1 MPQDLLASLRRLS
14 DADLEQRVRELAAR
28 ERGATTLLVAH
39 LAELDTREVHFRVGH
54 GSLFAYCREALG
66 LAEQEAYNRIAVARA
81 ARRFPRI
88 LELLES
94 GAVSL
99 TTVRLLAPHLTLAN
113 HASVLERARGKSKL
127 QVEELAAELW
137 PRGDAPTLV
146 RKLPAP
152 TSRGLADPPHRWGV
166 APRPDLP
173 ATGSSGALTT
183 SSPGAMPDGS
193 SGTQPPIVGGPID
206 APPRPAGVHIPSG
219 SPVSAASHGAEG
231 TSVRRSAEVTPLSPD
246 RYRVQV
252 TIGTGTLEKLRLAKD
267 LLRHSVPSGDEAVI
281 LDRALT
287 ALLDDIARQRCGAT
301 ASPRASAGVSP
312 GSRHVPAEV
321 RRRVWLR
328 DGARCAFVGT
338 SGRRCSERSFL
349 EFHHVKPFALGGEA
363 TVENV
368 QLRCRSHN
376 AYEARLYFAPADGND
391 GADLARET
399 TPAGAPPGEA
409 VAAAGRS
416 PVAVTGASH
425 AARQSGAAAGSA
437 VASTRSRTSW
447 PPPSSATGGNET
459 VARRDEPRE
468 RAP

>member
-1 MPQDLLASLRRLS
+1 VRQDLLASLRRLT

-28 ERGATTLLVAH
+28 EHGATTLLVAH
-39 LAELDTREVHFRVGH
+39 LAELDTREVHFRAGH

-81 ARRFPRI
+81 ARRFPLI

-99 TTVRLLAPHLTLAN
+99 PTVRMLSPHLTPAN
-113 HASVLERARGKSKL
+113 HASVLGRARGKSKA

-137 PRGDAPTLV
+137 PRPDAPTFV
-146 RKLPAP
+146 RKLPSPMPRGPAVSPAP
-152 TSRGLADPPHRWGV
+152 GGD
-166 APRPDLP
+166 PRPAGLTAAP
-173 ATGSSGALTT
+173 EAAPTGSSGPSPTGPSSAPPSAPSSGRAPAFGTLAPPATPPPV
-183 SSPGAMPDGS
+183 SSPPGNAVPVAS
-193 SGTQPPIVGGPID
+193 GGP
-206 APPRPAGVHIPSG
+206 
-219 SPVSAASHGAEG
+219 EG
-231 TSVRRSAEVTPLSPD
+231 TSARRAAEVTPLSPD

-287 ALLDDIARQRCGAT
+287 ALLEDIARRRCAATPSPRPSPGAT
-301 ASPRASAGVSP
+301 P

-328 DGARCAFVGT
+328 DSARCAFVGT
-338 SGRRCSERSFL
+338 GGRRCSERSFL
-349 EFHHVKPFALGGEA
+349 EFHHVKPFALGGET

-376 AYEARLYFAPADGND
+376 AYEARLYFAPDSGSGSG
-391 GADLARET
+391 GAT
-399 TPAGAPPGEA
+399 
-409 VAAAGRS
+409 
-416 PVAVTGASH
+416 
-425 AARQSGAAAGSA
+425 
-437 VASTRSRTSW
+437 TRSGTSW
-447 PPPSSATGGNET
+447 P
-459 VARRDEPRE
+459 EPRE

>member
-1 MPQDLLASLRRLS
+1 MRQDLLASLCRLT

-39 LAELDTREVHFRVGH
+39 LAELDTREVHFRAGH

-81 ARRFPRI
+81 ARRFPVI

-99 TTVRLLAPHLTLAN
+99 TTVRMLSPHLTPAN
-113 HASVLERARGKSKL
+113 HASVLERARGKSKA

-137 PRGDAPTLV
+137 PRPDAPTFV
-146 RKLPAP
+146 RKLPSPTPRGPAVSPAP
-152 TSRGLADPPHRWGV
+152 GGD
-166 APRPDLP
+166 PRP
-173 ATGSSGALTT
+173 TGSSGPSPTGPSVPSPMGSSSAPPSTPWSGRAPAFGTLAPPATPPPV
-183 SSPGAMPDGS
+183 SSPPGNAVPVAS
-193 SGTQPPIVGGPID
+193 GGPE
-206 APPRPAGVHIPSG
+206 GPS
-219 SPVSAASHGAEG
+219 A
-231 TSVRRSAEVTPLSPD
+231 RRAAEVTPLSPD

-287 ALLDDIARQRCGAT
+287 ALLEDIARRQCAATSSPRPAPGAT
-301 ASPRASAGVSP
+301 S

-328 DGARCAFVGT
+328 DAARCAFVGT
-338 SGRRCSERSFL
+338 GGRRCSERSFL

-376 AYEARLYFAPADGND
+376 AYEARLYFAPDGGSGNG
-391 GADLARET
+391 GADLA
-399 TPAGAPPGEA
+399 PVPVAGA
-409 VAAAGRS
+409 S
-416 PVAVTGASH
+416 D
-425 AARQSGAAAGSA
+425 AARPSRAADGPAEATARSG
-437 VASTRSRTSW
+437 TSW
-447 PPPSSATGGNET
+447 P
-459 VARRDEPRE
+459 EPRE

>member
-1 MPQDLLASLRRLS
+1 VRQDLLASLRRLS
-14 DADLEQRVRELAAR
+14 DADLEQRVRELATR
-28 ERGATTLLVAH
+28 ERGVTTLLVAH
-39 LAELDTREVHFRVGH
+39 LAELDTREVHFQAGYA
-54 GSLFAYCREALG
+54 SLFAYCREALG

-81 ARRFPRI
+81 ARRFPVI

-99 TTVRLLAPHLTLAN
+99 TTVRMLSPHLTPAN
-113 HASVLERARGKSKL
+113 HASVLGRARGKSKA

-137 PRGDAPTLV
+137 PRPDAPTFV
-146 RKLPAP
+146 RKLPSPMPRGPAVSPAP
-152 TSRGLADPPHRWGV
+152 GGD
-166 APRPDLP
+166 PRPTGLTAAP
-173 ATGSSGALTT
+173 EAAPTGSSGPSHTSP
-183 SSPGAMPDGS
+183 SSPSPTGS
-193 SGTQPPIVGGPID
+193 SSAPPSALSSGRAPAFGTLAPPATPPPVSSPPGNAVPVASGGP
-206 APPRPAGVHIPSG
+206 
-219 SPVSAASHGAEG
+219 EG
-231 TSVRRSAEVTPLSPD
+231 TSARRAAEVTPLSPD

-287 ALLDDIARQRCGAT
+287 ALLEDIARRQCAATSSPRPAPGAT
-301 ASPRASAGVSP
+301 S

-328 DGARCAFVGT
+328 DAARCAFVGT
-338 SGRRCSERSFL
+338 GGRRCSERSFL

-376 AYEARLYFAPADGND
+376 AYEARLYFAPDNGSGHG
-391 GADLARET
+391 GADLAHES
-399 TPAGAPPGEA
+399 APPGALEAAVVPAGQPAPVPVAGAADAARRRGATAGGA
-409 VAAAGRS
+409 VAA
-416 PVAVTGASH
+416 
-425 AARQSGAAAGSA
+425 
-437 VASTRSRTSW
+437 TRSGTSW
-447 PPPSSATGGNET
+447 P
-459 VARRDEPRE
+459 EPGE